1 MVSGVRNLLSGTAGA
16 DATGV
21 AGGATRV
28 VSRVAQGAGT
38 GGTAAAVMSG
48 SSDAPMSDQ
57 VLQGMKT
64 GAVLGPVLPLLGS
77 AAGYGQKIVQNMMSP
92 ITDMLP
98 GANAKIAVNRLV
110 AAFQKDGMSPEQAIA
125 RVKQLGPGAMLADAG
140 GANVRSMGETVASVP
155 GAGSN
160 IAQQSL
166 EDRAGGQVSRVNQA
180 VKDATG
186 AHGNVYDQASDLIH
200 QRSQAAAP
208 LYDKAMAADVVPNEK
223 LGIQLQNPL
232 IQQALKDGSKIA
244 ETEAAADGVAF
255 DSTKYANPDG
265 TPSMRALDAGKR
277 GLDDMLEK
285 YRDTTTGKMNLDS
298 HGRAIEKLR
307 QSYV

>member
-48 SSDAPMSDQ
+48 SSDAPMWDQ
-57 VLQGMKT
+57 IKQGAET
-64 GAVLGPVLPLLGS
+64 GAVLGPLLPL
-77 AAGYGQKIVQNMMSP
+77 AGKALSYGKSIVGNMLSP
-92 ITDMLP
+92 LTDMFP
-98 GANAKIAVNRLV
+98 GANAKIAVNKLV
-110 AAFQKDGMSPEQAIA
+110 DAFRKDGLSLQQIID
-125 RVKQLGPGAMLADAG
+125 KLHQLGPDGMLADVG
-140 GANVRSMGETVASVP
+140 GANVRNAGEVVANSP